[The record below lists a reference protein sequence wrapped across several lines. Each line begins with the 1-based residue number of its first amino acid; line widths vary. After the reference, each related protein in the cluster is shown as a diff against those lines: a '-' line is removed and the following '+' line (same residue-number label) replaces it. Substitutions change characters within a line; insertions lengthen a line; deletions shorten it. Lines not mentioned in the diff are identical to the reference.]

1 MKNDNKQHDQHEQ
14 ERRSPAAAVAA
25 YVRLFLSAQQLHLFN
40 LFSHLLLL
48 AFGFIIGITLAFSLN
63 RQQLLL
69 PSNNNNPVSVNNN
82 SQSGIKRDGLGSF
95 LMAGKE
101 AIMHDMSDDELL
113 WRASMVPKIREVPLR
128 IKPKVAFMFLTKGP
142 LYLGPLWERFFKGNE
157 GFYSIYIHSHPSFNA
172 SSVPKTSVFY
182 GRRIPSK
189 GVRWGDFNMVDAER
203 RLLANALL
211 DMSNQRF
218 VLVSESCIPLFNFS
232 TVYGY
237 LMNSSKTFVEA
248 YDLAGP
254 VGRGRYSQRMRP
266 LIKPSQW
273 RKGSQWFQI
282 DRALALEVVSDR
294 QYYPVFKKHCRYG
307 GCIADEHYLPT
318 LVSIKFWRRNANRTL
333 TWVDWSKGGS
343 HPSRYMRSDVT
354 VSFLKRLRHGTRCR
368 YNGKTTNV
376 CHLFARKFMPHS
388 LDRLLRFAPR
398 LMHFH
403 SS

>member
-63 RQQLLL
+63 GQQLLL
-69 PSNNNNPVSVNNN
+69 PSNNNNPVFVNNN

-189 GVRWGDFNMVDAER
+189 
-203 RLLANALL
+203 
-211 DMSNQRF
+211 
-218 VLVSESCIPLFNFS
+218 VSPHH
-232 TVYGY
+232 T
-237 LMNSSKTFVEA
+237 
-248 YDLAGP
+248 
-254 VGRGRYSQRMRP
+254 
-266 LIKPSQW
+266 LIQ
-273 RKGSQWFQI
+273 
-282 DRALALEVVSDR
+282 
-294 QYYPVFKKHCRYG
+294 
-307 GCIADEHYLPT
+307 
-318 LVSIKFWRRNANRTL
+318 
-333 TWVDWSKGGS
+333 
-343 HPSRYMRSDVT
+343 
-354 VSFLKRLRHGTRCR
+354 
-368 YNGKTTNV
+368 
-376 CHLFARKFMPHS
+376 
-388 LDRLLRFAPR
+388 
-398 LMHFH
+398 
-403 SS
+403 